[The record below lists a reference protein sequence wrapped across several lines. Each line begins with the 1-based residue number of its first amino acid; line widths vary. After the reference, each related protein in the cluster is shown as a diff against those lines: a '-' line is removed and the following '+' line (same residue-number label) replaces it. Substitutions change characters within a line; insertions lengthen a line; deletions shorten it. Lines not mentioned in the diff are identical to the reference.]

1 MSGTNVYINEQIAK
15 ELANAVIDK
24 LIEDGKIP
32 EHIYGKMTLE
42 YVETVG
48 ALILETLQ

>member
-1 MSGTNVYINEQIAK
+1 MSGTNVYINEQTAK
-15 ELANAVIDK
+15 DLADSVIEK
-24 LIEDGKIP
+24 LFQDGKIP

-42 YVETVG
+42 YVESVG